1 MQSELERYI
10 VQKLRELRAG
20 LRYRDRAVIV
30 GTALSFIPIPP
41 ACIIGFL
48 MSIFNLFLI
57 RFGKLSREEGMLLKI
72 SVAVGFS
79 NSLVGTYII
88 LHIGLEFFT
97 TISNIISPIFN
108 FLDINIFEEVETN
121 GLNA

>member
-57 RFGKLSREEGMLLKI
+57 RFGKLRQEEGMLLKI
-72 SVAVGFS
+72 SVAVGFF

-88 LHIGLEFFT
+88 LHIGFEFFT
-97 TISNIISPIFN
+97 TISNIISSIFN